1 MRLWRQRIKF
11 IFPEF
16 QVQVFGVVIE
26 HDKDGIKPASLEVIN
41 AARELADQVS
51 GTVRV
56 LFLCNGGK
64 GEDDLFFSNG
74 ADEVRILSHQDLNP
88 YIHENYA
95 TALIN
100 EIKQSPLD
108 YLFLPATN
116 NGRELSGILSASLE
130 VGVATDCISLSV
142 LENSNIEAIRPVSSG
157 KALSSV
163 RFNGRKPYILTLRPN
178 IFRSTE
184 PLSPRSGEVLED
196 NISLPESSIQAQ
208 QLVKELGSSLD
219 ITEARIV
226 VSGGLGMQG
235 PENFKLL
242 EELAEVLGGAVGASR
257 PVVDNGWRDYSN
269 QVGQTGR
276 TVAPDLYIACGISGA
291 VQHLAGM
298 SSSRCIV
305 AINSDKNAP
314 IFSVADYG
322 IVADVITMIPVLT
335 REFKNIL
342 AS

>member
-1 MRLWRQRIKF
+1 MSVDCVL
-11 IFPEF
+11 
-16 QVQVFGVVIE
+16 GVVIE
-26 HDKDGIKPASLEVIN
+26 HDQGEIKPVSVEVLS
-41 AARELADQVS
+41 AARKLADQVS
-51 GTVRV
+51 GKVV
-56 LFLCNGGK
+56 ALCLSQSANL
-64 GEDDLFFSNG
+64 EADLFIQHG
-74 ADEVRILSHQDLNP
+74 ADEVLFLTHPDLQH
-88 YIHENYA
+88 YIHENYSF
-95 TALIN
+95 ALLRLL
-100 EIKQSPLD
+100 EKFSFD
-108 YLFLPATN
+108 YLLLPATN
-116 NGRELSGILSASLE
+116 NGKELSAVLSAQLG

-142 LENSNIEAIRPVSSG
+142 NGEGYVEAVRPVSSG
-157 KALSSV
+157 KAHSTV
-163 RFNGRKPYILTLRPN
+163 RFSGKKPHILSLRPN
-178 IFRSTE
+178 IFRSA
-184 PLSPRSGEVLED
+184 PLSRQGETIEEEAQM
-196 NISLPESSIQAQ
+196 PELSQRVHD
-208 QLVKELGSSLD
+208 LVKQVGSQLD

-276 TVAPDLYIACGISGA
+276 TVSPDLYFACGISGA

-305 AINSDKNAP
+305 AINSDPNAA

-322 IVADVITMIPVLT
+322 IVGDVVQVVPALT
-335 REFKNIL
+335 REFKKIL